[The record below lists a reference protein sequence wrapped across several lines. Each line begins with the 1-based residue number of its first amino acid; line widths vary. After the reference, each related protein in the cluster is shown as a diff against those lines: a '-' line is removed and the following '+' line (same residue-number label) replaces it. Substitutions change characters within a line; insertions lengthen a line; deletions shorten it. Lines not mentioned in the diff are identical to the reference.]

1 MGPPPDRPVVTG
13 LVGVYD
19 ATGTLWGELSYWIG
33 ARLGRAHCAL
43 CDITHG
49 LVTERS
55 DWRVARDGLP
65 VPFEAFHLD
74 DQPREVATG
83 AAGRAPVVL
92 ARTSHGIHLVL
103 TPDDL
108 RMCHGSPAR
117 LVEALDRAVASA
129 GLSWPPVS

>member
-19 ATGTLWGELSYWIG
+19 ATGTLRGELTYWFG
-33 ARLGRAHCAL
+33 ARLGRTHCAL

-55 DWRVARDGLP
+55 AWRAARDTLP

-74 DQPREVATG
+74 DQPPDVAAC

-108 RMCHGSPAR
+108 RTCHGSPAR
-117 LVEALDRAVASA
+117 LVEAVERSVASS